1 MITISLID
9 NVINEFFEQT
19 KNKKL
24 LQIIRDIFPHINQ
37 SKIDQEKSNF
47 EIKDKSININFYS
60 NNNIC
65 CPIYIASEDDHV
77 TIIIGIGEVNY
88 LDNASILKE
97 NDAVKLKS
105 CIRDL
110 FYLPVIED
118 LVYKNGDIISSTC
131 LINQSI
137 DGKVMPIKY
146 KHVHKFS
153 FLPLSKTKV
162 SYNFNCWI
170 E

>member
-1 MITISLID
+1 MITISIID
-9 NVINEFFEQT
+9 NVINDFFEQT

-24 LQIIRDIFPHINQ
+24 LQIIRDILLHINQ

-47 EIKDKSININFYS
+47 EVKDKSIIINFYS
-60 NNNIC
+60 INNIC
-65 CPIYIASEDDHV
+65 CPIYITSEDDQV

-88 LDNASILKE
+88 LDNASMLEE
-97 NDAVKLKS
+97 NNNVKLKS
-105 CIRDL
+105 SIRDL

-118 LVYKNGDIISSTC
+118 LVYKNGNLISSTC

-137 DGKVMPIKY
+137 DGKLIPMKY

-153 FLPLSKTKV
+153 FLPIAKTKV